1 MQISGLPETL
11 KKDFPASIAPFFVTA
26 TLCLGIS
33 IASAAPEHSGL
44 IVGIIGGV
52 FVGFLS
58 GFQTSVSGPATGKV
72 TVVLSSVENWIVLR
86 LLLWLQLA

>member
-1 MQISGLPETL
+1 
-11 KKDFPASIAPFFVTA
+11 
-26 TLCLGIS
+26 
-33 IASAAPEHSGL
+33 L

-58 GFQTSVSGPATGKV
+58 GFQTIVCDLATGKV